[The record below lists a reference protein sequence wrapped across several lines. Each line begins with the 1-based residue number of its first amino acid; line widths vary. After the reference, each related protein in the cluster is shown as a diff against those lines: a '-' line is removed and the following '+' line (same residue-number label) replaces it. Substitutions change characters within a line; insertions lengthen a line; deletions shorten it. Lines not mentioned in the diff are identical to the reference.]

1 MSIYYTRSISW
12 YRLYGAQIQCRS
24 PPRNDRG
31 LKSNINKHKQRD
43 NKQVL
48 QVSPHEA
55 EPNIPKYEYTR
66 DDNPNRY
73 PEMWAPSHCE
83 INENSTVTWVKNGEG
98 QARKA
103 GVRLYGHDGGS
114 PGLDI
119 GHTGLHGAPE
129 GYRRVHLKY

>member
-1 MSIYYTRSISW
+1 
-12 YRLYGAQIQCRS
+12 
-24 PPRNDRG
+24 
-31 LKSNINKHKQRD
+31 
-43 NKQVL
+43 L

-103 GVRLYGHDGGS
+103 GVRLYGHDGGHLVS
-114 PGLDI
+114 TSDIHVGEIVIFPGSLN
-119 GHTGLHGAPE
+119 GPL
-129 GYRRVHLKY
+129 R